1 MRRFKD
7 VNISAPRGE
16 RPAWAAARGGELT
29 SGKLNVAH
37 DVARR
42 SHSLRTPGPELVAL
56 AEAFPNRSVVG
67 VDVAEGM
74 VRRARAA
81 VHDAGLQRRVVVR
94 VGDAM
99 EEPPSEEKHRGDQT
113 GKVSP
118 VAGASSGFSSR
129 PAAIVCCFALNQLP
143 DPPAALE
150 RWARSLAPG
159 GVVAVAYWPGAVE
172 DGGPWRRLTDLTLG
186 VRVQD
191 RAMRNLLAWLPN
203 VTGLTLCRDSMS
215 AHAMTWPG
223 GAAQFWEVLTRQ
235 GAWHARRLAK
245 GDEDMERVHA
255 EFLQAYPEPQKPLE
269 HWPKAR
275 ILVLESKQ
283 DRSRL

>member
-1 MRRFKD
+1 M
-7 VNISAPRGE
+7 
-16 RPAWAAARGGELT
+16 
-29 SGKLNVAH
+29 
-37 DVARR
+37 
-42 SHSLRTPGPELVAL
+42 AL
-56 AEAFPNRSVVG
+56 AKAFPSRAIVG

-81 VHDAGLQRRVVVR
+81 VLEAGLQDRVVVR

-99 EEPPSEEKHRGDQT
+99 EEPAAAGTGDEGGRGAK
-113 GKVSP
+113 GGS
-118 VAGASSGFSSR
+118 ALAERGAALSAPR
-129 PAAIVCCFALNQLP
+129 PAAIICCFALNQLP
-143 DPPAALE
+143 EPPAALE

-172 DGGPWRRLTDLTLG
+172 DEGPWRRLTDLTLG

-191 RAMRNLLAWLPN
+191 RAMRNVIAWLPAAASA
-203 VTGLTLCRDSMS
+203 GLTLRRDSTS
-215 AHAMTWPG
+215 SHAMTWPG

-245 GDEDMERVHA
+245 GDEDMERVRSA
-255 EFLQAYPEPQKPLE
+255 FLQAYPDPEKPLE

-275 ILVLESKQ
+275 VIVIQKSTEERKG
-283 DRSRL
+283 DGEPGRARL